1 MSTLCPAGTCCY
13 ILVCRNW
20 FVARAEEKCCYDTSE
35 VPPEVGCYND
45 DFPFDNMPL
54 PNCPEHIQV
63 SMRMYTRDNLQE
75 GQVVTKTTIP

>member
-1 MSTLCPAGTCCY
+1 M
-13 ILVCRNW
+13 
-20 FVARAEEKCCYDTSE
+20 
-35 VPPEVGCYND
+35 GCYND
-45 DFPFDNMPL
+45 DYPFDNMPL